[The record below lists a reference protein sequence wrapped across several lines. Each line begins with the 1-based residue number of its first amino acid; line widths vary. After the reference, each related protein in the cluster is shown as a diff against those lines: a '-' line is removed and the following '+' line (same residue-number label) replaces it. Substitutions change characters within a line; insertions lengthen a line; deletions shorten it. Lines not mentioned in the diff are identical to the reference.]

1 MLWPLAIAIGFYG
14 LIEDTLFKVFGGSSK
29 RFTMN
34 GKLLAENVSM
44 SEKAR
49 ERERESARNGDG
61 NEEIALKLKDF
72 GCMIWLDTLWPNYKR
87 HTSERSGV
95 R

>member
-1 MLWPLAIAIGFYG
+1 MCVCMCISSFVLWPLAIAIGFYG

-49 ERERESARNGDG
+49 EREREKAHAM
-61 NEEIALKLKDF
+61 EMEMKK
-72 GCMIWLDTLWPNYKR
+72 
-87 HTSERSGV
+87 
-95 R
+95 